1 MGSNVYSST
10 QETECVYS
18 TAFVYGQDGQRSNK
32 YTGNS
37 ETLYFNKM
45 WTHHTDS
52 GNSIYGGQT
61 SKNIYL
67 GETRIVTKLNSGE
80 DPTYQEEY
88 YKQYYYHSDHLGSAS
103 MISDYKGNEYQ
114 RIEYTPYGETWV
126 EKTSNTGLEYL
137 SYKFTAKE
145 LDEETGLYYY
155 GARYLDPR
163 YSMWISTDP
172 ALGEYI
178 PQAPVNDEIR
188 KNNQNLPG
196 MGGIFNHINS
206 NLYHYAG
213 NNPVRFTDP
222 TGREDENLINNE
234 IKVEYFL
241 DNIKKHPDD
250 YSFDVYQRK
259 ALGEGKRNELMLHS
273 LYVVTDKSNGEE
285 TTLSFNGTKI
295 GLNSTGAWATN
306 TEMDV
311 NSYESY
317 KDGAN
322 AYDMVHLVP
331 NNMIDTKTTAS
342 NILNSIKS
350 GTTYFAIDHKINK
363 CGAENCNTALFN
375 TLTIK
380 QTLPRISLPK
390 NGSMNI
396 PSQTV
401 IKNGK

>member
-1 MGSNVYSST
+1 M
-10 QETECVYS
+10 
-18 TAFVYGQDGQRSNK
+18 
-32 YTGNS
+32 
-37 ETLYFNKM
+37 
-45 WTHHTDS
+45 
-52 GNSIYGGQT
+52 
-61 SKNIYL
+61 
-67 GETRIVTKLNSGE
+67 
-80 DPTYQEEY
+80 
-88 YKQYYYHSDHLGSAS
+88 
-103 MISDYKGNEYQ
+103 
-114 RIEYTPYGETWV
+114 
-126 EKTSNTGLEYL
+126 
-137 SYKFTAKE
+137 
-145 LDEETGLYYY
+145 
-155 GARYLDPR
+155 
-163 YSMWISTDP
+163 
-172 ALGEYI
+172 
-178 PQAPVNDEIR
+178 
-188 KNNQNLPG
+188 
-196 MGGIFNHINS
+196 
-206 NLYHYAG
+206 
-213 NNPVRFTDP
+213 RFRDL

-234 IKVEYFL
+234 IKVEDFL
-241 DNIKKHPDD
+241 DNIKKHPEN

-259 ALGEGKRNELMLHS
+259 ALGKGKRNELMLHS

-285 TTLSFNGTKI
+285 TTLSFNGRKI

-375 TLTIK
+375 TLAIK

-401 IKNGK
+401 IKNGN